1 MKLTKEN
8 LRFIDNYL
16 KNSEVIYTD
25 IRLEMLDHIST
36 AVEHK
41 MNEEQSEFYDAFKDY
56 MVENKKEMMKSNK
69 SDGFYFQPIKKF
81 GSFLFKPMSLVL
93 VTISCLF
100 NQFLIKHCDS
110 QNISLYFLLAFF
122 LSLVPIVIA
131 RYYFLKRKRFFY
143 IEQNASILFLLL
155 QFGQFFNRSANQSAE
170 ASMYINT
177 TLLFLLLSFVL
188 FYYNEMMIFKAKN
201 QYLFS

>member
-8 LRFIDNYL
+8 LQFIDNYL
-16 KNSEVIYTD
+16 KFNEVFYFD
-25 IRLEMLDHIST
+25 IRIEMLDHVAT
-36 AVEHK
+36 AVEQK
-41 MNEEQSEFYDAFKDY
+41 MNEEQLEFYDAFKDY
-56 MVENKKEMMKSNK
+56 MVENKKEIMKSNK
-69 SDGFYFQPIKKF
+69 SDGLYFQPIKKF
-81 GSFLFKPMSLVL
+81 GLFLLKPLSLVL
-93 VTISCLF
+93 VAISFLF
-100 NQFLIKHCDS
+100 NQFLITYYDS
-110 QNISLYFLLAFF
+110 QDISLYFLLVFF

-143 IEQNASILFLLL
+143 IEQNASILFLLQ
-155 QFGQFFNRSANQSAE
+155 QFGQLFNRSANQSAE

-188 FYYNEMMIFKAKN
+188 FYYNEMTTFKAKN